1 MIAKP
6 WALRGSRLLPTY
18 RTAPLRSGSP
28 PGHALFA
35 KRAGRSFHIQT
46 RFSKSEAAIELH
58 SGIFGANVQTDGPD
72 AFLYQGIN
80 ERTDDARSQSL
91 PAMLGKTKDVPNS
104 GDTLFPVDQMRFGRG
119 H

>member
-1 MIAKP
+1 MM
-6 WALRGSRLLPTY
+6 RLFYRLHFDCRFPHKGLPNHGRFAGAACWQLTELPRY
-18 RTAPLRSGSP
+18 EAAPLQAT
-28 PGHALFA
+28 ALFA

-80 ERTDDARSQSL
+80 DA
-91 PAMLGKTKDVPNS
+91 
-104 GDTLFPVDQMRFGRG
+104 